1 MVDQCRRLGWSPWF
15 SAAVKFVTWERWLC
29 RFAVGR
35 RGGVST
41 SFLALHR
48 FLRTGGLEMVLRWR
62 CFHCGKEMAR
72 GAIHAAFLLAHWWM
86 CYACDDLVAVYER
99 SCGVRSVL
107 RPSSVLRGV
116 LDHVLSRHKVV
127 RSEVRSI
134 GDGLGSALSG
144 AFSSVLSMMLSNCA
158 NLVRSEICS
167 ARCARR
173 CAQQAKCSLAKFVGP
188 RCGGC
193 RSLVQEALLQVLR

>member
-1 MVDQCRRLGWSPWF
+1 M
-15 SAAVKFVTWERWLC
+15 KFVTWERWLC

-35 RGGVST
+35 RGGVSA

-62 CFHCGKEMAR
+62 CSHCGKEMAR

-107 RPSSVLRGV
+107 RLGSVLRGV
-116 LDHVLSRHKVV
+116 PDLVLSRHRWCAQKCGQQRTAQAVRSVV
-127 RSEVRSI
+127 RAAVCLAGCLAIAPSWCVQI
-134 GDGLGSALSG
+134 YVSAG
-144 AFSSVLSMMLSNCA
+144 
-158 NLVRSEICS
+158 
-167 ARCARR
+167 CARW
-173 CAQQAKCSLAKFVGP
+173 CTQQAKCFLAKFS
-188 RCGGC
+188 GGY
-193 RSLVQEALLQVLR
+193 REG